1 MPIKDLST
9 NRPAQF
15 PEIGQLRKGAAKPER
30 GPGRDLD
37 YFRFTSD
44 DGEALAA
51 FNEAY
56 KDKDKP
62 HEVKPRIIR
71 CYLPFDDIDDVFWC
85 FQEHYSAST
94 LKHRCDGETLWQW
107 VNNRL
112 VKTDTPCPD
121 LNRPKGAK
129 DRCKPVGRLK
139 LFIPELERFAYV
151 TALTTS
157 VLDISNIAS
166 ELQAIN
172 NMAGRLTGIPMILT
186 RRPQMVS
193 VPQAD
198 GSRQRH
204 KKYMIHIEIDP
215 AFAKAK
221 MIAQHQQAL
230 LMAGA
235 TQALPTPMQ
244 ALPAPVQQERI
255 ITVDQSTGEIID
267 DTDHPVAQP
276 TNQPTMV
283 RKPKQSPTVSR
294 NERTIVGGPFPDTN
308 KDTYADMADYHP
320 DYDND
325 DAEAVIDDEDD
336 PHFDD
341 YQADGSHVKGNNA
354 PFSIVDLDDGP
365 PPAVEQP
372 KTRKKSYT
380 ANERAT
386 MRGKIKARWELEKK
400 AGQWPPDQELNL
412 DLDSLTADQLIEIG
426 TAQAAR
432 LKKLGIEP

>member
-1 MPIKDLST
+1 MPIKNLTT

-15 PEIGQLRKGAAKPER
+15 PEIGQLRKGAVKPAS

-44 DGEALAA
+44 DPEALAA

-56 KDKDKP
+56 KDKDAP

-71 CYLPFDDIDDVFWC
+71 CYLPFDDIDDVFWT
-85 FQEHYSAST
+85 FQELYTAST

-107 VNNRL
+107 IDNRL
-112 VKTDTPCPD
+112 VKTDTPCPSINAK
-121 LNRPKGAK
+121 NRK
-129 DRCKPVGRLK
+129 DQCKPVGRLK
-139 LFIPELERFAYV
+139 LFVPELERFAYV

-157 VLDISNIAS
+157 ILDIANISS
-166 ELQAIN
+166 ELQAIS

-283 RKPKQSPTVSR
+283 RKAKQSPPLA
-294 NERTIVGGPFPDTN
+294 N
-308 KDTYADMADYHP
+308 
-320 DYDND
+320 
-325 DAEAVIDDEDD
+325 DEDWAD
-336 PHFDD
+336 NEIEIEDSFDEPHFDD
-341 YQADGSHVKGNNA
+341 YQA
-354 PFSIVDLDDGP
+354 DGP